1 MADEVN
7 MEVDTQDIRVDAI
20 TRKKVEFYRSPFPE
34 VCERIKYAHAEF
46 IRSKLIKSKD
56 APTRIITVRRISEGV
71 FRVAFVTVS
80 CSPMLD
86 EAIFQIECED
96 KDLNANVAEILESLR
111 SFDLLCTERYKALV
125 TENAD
130 WVREDTFLRGLYPFH
145 PVGGDREAAA
155 LIEVLAGNN
164 SLKVV
169 SINCFQP
176 SPVTVMGIAQML
188 AFSSTLESV
197 EFRHIHAD
205 PKALLFLEEHSCTGV
220 FKRLRIVW
228 PMSILSELAMLVR
241 MQSSFTSLS
250 VVMTRVIAER
260 EVREFFDA
268 VASNATLRELCVWVN
283 EEESRF
289 YAVLGSHFCSVLLQ
303 RAVYLM
309 CRRDTEVAER
319 QLVTALDALKKNHTI
334 RKFTMRGLLAMTPQI
349 ATSLSELLAASNT
362 LKDVDVSSMEIQPR
376 EIETLL
382 QGLRVNCT
390 VTNFTVSRNPD
401 DSIIREVQAILKRN
415 VTLEL
420 KAAQAVTAGVS
431 DGEGVDALKRLHSA
445 AGLVE
450 KVQQLTGKNTEAA
463 FEQIQA
469 TLARLSL

>member
-1 MADEVN
+1 MIA
-7 MEVDTQDIRVDAI
+7 
-20 TRKKVEFYRSPFPE
+20 
-34 VCERIKYAHAEF
+34 
-46 IRSKLIKSKD
+46 
-56 APTRIITVRRISEGV
+56 VRRSSEGV
-71 FRVAFVTVS
+71 FRVALMTAS
-80 CSPMLD
+80 SSPVLD

-111 SFDLLCTERYKALV
+111 SFDLLCTERCKAFV

-130 WVREDTFLRGLYPFH
+130 SDLKDRFLRQLLYPFY

-155 LIEVLAGNN
+155 LIEVLAGNH
-164 SLKVV
+164 SLKMLT
-169 SINCFQP
+169 INCFQP

-197 EFRHIHAD
+197 EFRNIRGD
-205 PKALLFLEEHSCTGV
+205 PKALLFLEEHFCGGV

-228 PMSILSELAMLVR
+228 PMGILSELAMLVR
-241 MQSSFTSLS
+241 TQSSFTSLS
-250 VVMTRVIAER
+250 VVTTRVIAER

-268 VASNATLRELCVWVN
+268 VASNTTLRELSVWVN
-283 EEESRF
+283 EEESIF
-289 YAVLGSHFCSVLLQ
+289 YTLPCSPFCSVLFQ
-303 RAVYLM
+303 RAARVV
-309 CRRDTEVAER
+309 CGRHTEEAEW
-319 QLVTALDALKKNHTI
+319 QLVTTLDALKKNHTI
-334 RKFTMRGLLAMTPQI
+334 RKFAMRGVLAMTPQI

-362 LKDVDVSSMEIQPR
+362 LNHVDISSMEIQPR

-382 QGLRVNCT
+382 QGLRVNYT
-390 VTNFTVSRNPD
+390 LTNFTVCRNPD
-401 DSIIREVQAILKRN
+401 GSKMIRELQAILKRN

-431 DGEGVDALKRLHSA
+431 DEEGMDALKRLHSA

-463 FEQIQA
+463 FEQIQS